1 MCDMAAIIT
10 SGTIT
15 TSSAVARAEEIRTA
29 FIENKQ
35 ALTWLAEFLTG
46 DEMIASACV
55 IDACN
60 LTEREYEIG
69 QEWFWTWPR
78 NATIHSALDI
88 QRSRI
93 SQLSPVYD
101 HGGCIHEYHAPLS
114 QDMIGFVASE
124 SDSIRHKLDVLCR
137 FVLIL
142 CGVEQCPP
150 CEAARL
156 LGISKHAVDVAYCAA
171 LESLEIIWC
180 QAILESGGCVAPFN

>member
-1 MCDMAAIIT
+1 MAATIT
-10 SGTIT
+10 NGTIT
-15 TSSAVARAEEIRTA
+15 TSSGIAGAEEIRTA
-29 FIENKQ
+29 FIENNQ

-60 LTEREYEIG
+60 LTQREYEIG
-69 QEWFWTWPR
+69 QEWFWAWPR

-93 SQLSPVYD
+93 AQLSPVYD
-101 HGGCIHEYHAPLS
+101 DGFCIHDHAPLS
-114 QDMIGFVASE
+114 QEMIGFVASE
-124 SDSIRHKLDVLCR
+124 SDIVRHKLDVLCR

-142 CGVEQCPP
+142 CGVEQRPP
-150 CEAARL
+150 CEAALL

-171 LESLEIIWC
+171 LDSLEVIRC
-180 QAILESGGCVAPFN
+180 QAFLEPGACIEMAN

>member
-1 MCDMAAIIT
+1 MAAIIM

-15 TSSAVARAEEIRTA
+15 SSSGIAGAEEIRTA
-29 FIENKQ
+29 FIENNQ

-60 LTEREYEIG
+60 LTERQYEIG
-69 QEWFWTWPR
+69 QEWSWNWAR
-78 NATIHSALDI
+78 NATIHSALDF

-93 SQLSPVYD
+93 AQLSPVYD
-101 HGGCIHEYHAPLS
+101 REVCMHEYHAPLS

-124 SDSIRHKLDVLCR
+124 SDAIRHRLDVLCR

-142 CGVEQCPP
+142 CGVERRPP
-150 CEAARL
+150 GEAALL

-171 LESLEIIWC
+171 LDSLEVIRC
-180 QAILESGGCVAPFN
+180 QAILESDACVDMTN